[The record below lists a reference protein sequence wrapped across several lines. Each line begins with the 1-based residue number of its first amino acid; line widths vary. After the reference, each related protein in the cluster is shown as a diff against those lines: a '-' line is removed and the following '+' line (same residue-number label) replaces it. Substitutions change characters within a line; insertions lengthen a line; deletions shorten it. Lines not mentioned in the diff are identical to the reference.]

1 MPPVM
6 RGESP
11 AVERQVGIAHPE
23 VDLFHVEHLLND
35 DERNELHVIRDVLR
49 REIQP
54 VVGEFWDREEFPF
67 HVLPVLARAGL
78 GNLVLS
84 GHSRLFI
91 GLAYAEVARADI
103 SLSALVGIHNELIL
117 GLMHELGSPEQKD
130 QWLEKLKKFE
140 AVGCFALTEP
150 DHGSDIAGGLETT
163 AERDGDEWV
172 LTGQKRWI
180 GAGTFA
186 DFAIVWARDAAD
198 GQAKAFLVETD
209 RPGWVATKIER
220 KMGLRIMQN
229 ADIRLNRVRIPGENL
244 MPGGEG
250 FSAANVKLRDSR
262 AWVGWQAVGA
272 QMAAFEIA
280 RDYALARQQ
289 FDRPLAKF
297 QLVQSDLAKIMSNL
311 CSSTAL
317 MQRLT
322 ALQQDGGFEMVHAAL
337 AKATTTAHA
346 RESAALARN
355 LLGGNGVLHDYDIS
369 KIFNDVEILYTYE
382 GTHEI
387 NSLIVGRALT
397 GQSAFV

>member
-11 AVERQVGIAHPE
+11 VVERQVGIAHPE
-23 VDLFHVEHLLND
+23 VDLFHVEHLLDD
-35 DERNELHVIRDVLR
+35 DERNKLHSI
-49 REIQP
+49 REILSREIRP
-54 VVGEFWDREEFPF
+54 AVGEFWDREEFPF
-67 HVLPVLARAGL
+67 HLLPVLARAGL

-91 GLAYAEVARADI
+91 GLVYAEVARADI

-117 GLMHELGSPEQKD
+117 GLVHELGSDQQKD
-130 QWLEKLKKFE
+130 RWLEKLKNFE

-150 DHGSDIAGGLETT
+150 EHGSDIAGGLETT

-172 LTGQKRWI
+172 ITGAKRWI

-198 GQAKAFLVETD
+198 GQAKAFLVEAD
-209 RPGWVATKIER
+209 RPGFTATKIER

-229 ADIRLNRVRIPGENL
+229 ADIRLNGVRIPGENL

-250 FSAANVKLRDSR
+250 FDAANVKLRDSR
-262 AWVGWQAVGA
+262 AWVGWQGVGA

-280 RDYALARQQ
+280 RDYALERKQ

-297 QLVQSDLAKIMSNL
+297 QLVQDALSRMMAGLSASM
-311 CSSTAL
+311 AL
-317 MQRLT
+317 MVRLVQ
-322 ALQQDGGFEMVHAAL
+322 LQEDGGFEMVHAAL
-337 AKATTTAHA
+337 AKATTTSSA
-346 RESAALARN
+346 REAVSVARG
-355 LLGGNGVLHDYDIS
+355 LMGGNGVLRDYEIS
-369 KIFNDVEILYTYE
+369 KVFNDVEILYTYE
-382 GTHEI
+382 GTYEI
-387 NSLIVGRALT
+387 NSLIVGRAIT

>member
-1 MPPVM
+1 M

-11 AVERQVGIAHPE
+11 AVERQVAIAHPE
-23 VDLFHVEHLLND
+23 VDLFHVEHLLDD
-35 DERNELHVIRDVLR
+35 DERNQLHAIREVLR
-49 REIQP
+49 SEVRP

-67 HVLPVLARAGL
+67 HLLPVLAKAGL

-91 GLAYAEVARADI
+91 GLVYAEVARADV

-117 GLMHELGSPEQKD
+117 GLMHELGSQEHKD
-130 QWLEKLKKFE
+130 RWLDKLKNFE

-150 DHGSDIAGGLETT
+150 EHGSDIAGGMEAT

-172 LTGQKRWI
+172 LNGHKRWI

-186 DFAIVWARDAAD
+186 DFAIVWARDTSD
-198 GQAKAFLVETD
+198 GQAKAFIVETD

-229 ADIRLNRVRIPGENL
+229 ADITMRDVRIPGENL

-250 FSAANVKLRDSR
+250 FAAANVKLRDSR
-262 AWVGWQAVGA
+262 AWVGWQGVGV

-280 RDYALARQQ
+280 RDYAIQRNQ
-289 FDRPLAKF
+289 FGRPLAKL
-297 QLVQSDLAKIMSNL
+297 QLIQGDLAKIMSNL
-311 CSSTAL
+311 CSSMAL
-317 MQRLT
+317 MQRLVG
-322 ALQQDGGFEMVHAAL
+322 LQEDGGFEMVHAAL
-337 AKATTTAHA
+337 AKATTTAAA

-355 LLGGNGVLHDYDIS
+355 ILGGNGVLHDYEIS
-369 KIFNDVEILYTYE
+369 KILNDVEILYTYE

-387 NSLIVGRALT
+387 NSLIVGRAVT

>member
-1 MPPVM
+1 M

-23 VDLFHVEHLLND
+23 VDLFHVEHLLDD
-35 DERNELHVIRDVLR
+35 DERNQLHAIREVLR
-49 REIQP
+49 SEVRP

-67 HVLPVLARAGL
+67 HLLPVLAKAGL

-91 GLAYAEVARADI
+91 GLVYAEVARADV

-117 GLMHELGSPEQKD
+117 GLMHELGSQEHKD
-130 QWLEKLKKFE
+130 RWLDKLKNFE

-150 DHGSDIAGGLETT
+150 EHGSDIAGGMEAT

-172 LTGQKRWI
+172 LNGHKRWI

-186 DFAIVWARDAAD
+186 DFAIVWARDTSD
-198 GQAKAFLVETD
+198 GQAKAFIVETD

-229 ADIRLNRVRIPGENL
+229 ADITMRDVRIPGENL

-250 FSAANVKLRDSR
+250 FAAANVKLRDSR
-262 AWVGWQAVGA
+262 AWVGWQGVGV

-280 RDYALARQQ
+280 RDYAIQRNQ
-289 FDRPLAKF
+289 FGRPLAKL
-297 QLVQSDLAKIMSNL
+297 QLIQGDLAKIMSNL
-311 CSSTAL
+311 CSSMAL
-317 MQRLT
+317 MQRLVG
-322 ALQQDGGFEMVHAAL
+322 LQEDGGFEMVHAAL
-337 AKATTTAHA
+337 AKATTTAAA

-355 LLGGNGVLHDYDIS
+355 ILGGNGVLHDYEIS
-369 KIFNDVEILYTYE
+369 KILNDVEILYTYE

-387 NSLIVGRALT
+387 NSLIVGRAVT